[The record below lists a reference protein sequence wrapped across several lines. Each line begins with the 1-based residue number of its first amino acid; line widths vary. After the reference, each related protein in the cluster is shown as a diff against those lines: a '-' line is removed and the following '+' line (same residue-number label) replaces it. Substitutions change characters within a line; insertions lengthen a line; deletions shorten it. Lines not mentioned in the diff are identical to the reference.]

1 MSRSAQGKEA
11 AESFLCGTFNL
22 FPCAEKKYKMK
33 KIMIILTLLISLN
46 AFAQADMDD
55 GDGTVP
61 VDGGISILL
70 LAGAAYGVKR
80 VREHRKR

>member
-1 MSRSAQGKEA
+1 
-11 AESFLCGTFNL
+11 
-22 FPCAEKKYKMK
+22 MK

-46 AFAQADMDD
+46 AFAQSDMDD

-80 VREHRKR
+80 VREYRKR

>member
-1 MSRSAQGKEA
+1 
-11 AESFLCGTFNL
+11 
-22 FPCAEKKYKMK
+22 
-33 KIMIILTLLISLN
+33 MIILTLLISLN
-46 AFAQADMDD
+46 AFSQDDPAD

-80 VREHRKR
+80 VKEYRKR

>member
-1 MSRSAQGKEA
+1 
-11 AESFLCGTFNL
+11 
-22 FPCAEKKYKMK
+22 MK

-46 AFAQADMDD
+46 ALAQADMDD

>member
-1 MSRSAQGKEA
+1 MEP
-11 AESFLCGTFNL
+11 LIY
-22 FPCAEKKYKMK
+22 FPERKKYKMK

-46 AFAQADMDD
+46 AFAQSDMDD

-80 VREHRKR
+80 VREYRKR